1 MSFDRAIF
9 FSAVRMPLFGGTL
22 SQTQVDGMTAI
33 LDEWDAVLPGG
44 DPRWLSYSL
53 ATIYRECGVAMYPVR
68 EWGLGRGRTYGD
80 VDPTTGFAYYGRG
93 YPQLTWKANYAK
105 MGAIIGVD
113 LVHNP
118 DKMLDPH
125 ISAQVMII
133 GMRDGIFT
141 GKKLADYFNAD
152 VNDPVDARRII
163 NGLDHAYEVAGTY
176 NHFLAAI
183 DAATP
188 LKSQVTT

>member
-1 MSFDRAIF
+1 MVMDRATF
-9 FSAVRMPLFGGTL
+9 FDAIRMPLFGGRL
-22 SQTQVDGMTAI
+22 AQGQVDGMTAI
-33 LDEWDAVLPGG
+33 LDEWDETCSGG
-44 DPRWLSYSL
+44 DVRWLAYIF
-53 ATIYRECGVAMYPVR
+53 ATVYRECGVAMYPVR

-80 VDPTTGFAYYGRG
+80 PDPVTGFAYYGRG

-118 DKMLDPH
+118 DRMLDPH

-141 GKKLADYFNAD
+141 GKKLADYFSAD

-163 NGLDHAYEVAGTY
+163 NGLDHAYEVAGAY

-188 LKSQVTT
+188 LHS